1 MIQGLHGLQMKK
13 PTFFGGGKKPISSYG
28 LLLRLNL
35 FGFAVGEVDYVHPFD
50 RPDKKWLWQFSFTE
64 GF

>member
-1 MIQGLHGLQMKK
+1 
-13 PTFFGGGKKPISSYG
+13 